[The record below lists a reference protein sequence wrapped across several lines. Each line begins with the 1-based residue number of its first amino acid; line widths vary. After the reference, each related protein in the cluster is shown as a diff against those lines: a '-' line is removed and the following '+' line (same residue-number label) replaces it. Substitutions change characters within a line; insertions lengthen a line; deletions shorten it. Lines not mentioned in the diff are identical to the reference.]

1 MSTKLFVGGLAWAT
15 TDATLRDF
23 FAQAG
28 NVESA
33 NVITDKF
40 SGKSKGFGFVEMASE
55 QEAADA
61 LEKLNGQSLDGR
73 AIAVSEARPREP
85 RNDNFSGGGSRGGGR
100 NDFRRDNRGGGYRSD
115 DRRGGGDRY

>member
-28 NVESA
+28 NVVSA

-61 LEKLNGQSLDGR
+61 LEKLNGQMLDGR
-73 AIAVSEARPREP
+73 AIACSEARPREP
-85 RNDNFSGGGSRGGGR
+85 RDNNFSGGGSRGGGR
-100 NDFRRDNRGGGYRSD
+100 NDYRRDDRGG